1 MTDDTHNAPRG
12 APSSAAEW
20 DASVPFPEGSRPAGG
35 GPLIGA
41 RGDLNEVPLSPSA
54 SPLFG
59 DSSVP
64 SGSISASGPISAE
77 PSFPTMFASA
87 GGSFVTGPVSETVP
101 FSVRSDPGS
110 FSPSSF
116 GSVTSS
122 TGTGSVTVTGPVSA
136 DAAIDLSDIPESGE
150 AFFRSAELRM
160 PSLPLGGPIFA
171 ADGTDVSA
179 QFTGGRFMCRA
190 ALPWAPGLT
199 SPRTF
204 VMHPDAARSAD
215 GAVLCPHCG
224 QRWEGWR

>member
-12 APSSAAEW
+12 APKAPLGPDEAAPIPRG
-20 DASVPFPEGSRPAGG
+20 AVLSPGPRVIGG
-35 GPLIGA
+35 G
-41 RGDLNEVPLSPSA
+41 GDKNKVPPSPSA

-77 PSFPTMFASA
+77 PSFPTAFASS
-87 GGSFVTGPVSETVP
+87 GGSFVTGDP
-101 FSVRSDPGS
+101 SVC
-110 FSPSSF
+110 
-116 GSVTSS
+116 
-122 TGTGSVTVTGPVSA
+122 VTGPVSEEV
-136 DAAIDLSDIPESGE
+136 DVSDIPESGE

-204 VMHPDAARSAD
+204 VMHPDAARSAA
-215 GAVLCPHCG
+215 GVVLCPHCG
-224 QRWEGWR
+224 TRWEGWR